1 MDISNLTPQQIAA
14 IMAQLQAQPGQA
26 APPPVMPPP
35 PVAPPPQYPPAAPPP
50 PPPGAYTP
58 PPGYGMP
65 QGAAPQ
71 PQGTQLPPQGQPAS
85 ADIVTNLPPPNLP
98 AGTYDFEVMF
108 VERKSGVSDKGNA
121 WEQIRYRFTVVAG
134 PMQGQSITDS
144 LSTTYT
150 RPLYALADAVGKP
163 IQRDASGNVAF
174 NVRSFDGSRVCAV
187 VTYEASKD
195 GREYGRVG
203 QFKPVAR

>member
-26 APPPVMPPP
+26 APPPPA
-35 PVAPPPQYPPAAPPP
+35 PVAPPPQYPPAAPTFVPLG
-50 PPPGAYTP
+50 GAP
-58 PPGYGMP
+58 QQAGYGMP
-65 QGAAPQ
+65 HGMPQ
-71 PQGTQLPPQGQPAS
+71 PQGAQLPPQGQPAS
-85 ADIVTNLPPPNLP
+85 ADVITNLPPPNLL

-121 WEQIRYRFTVVAG
+121 WEQLRYRFTVVAG
-134 PMQGQSITDS
+134 PMQGQSIIDS

-163 IQRDASGNVAF
+163 IQRDAAGNVAF

-187 VTYEASKD
+187 VSYEASKD